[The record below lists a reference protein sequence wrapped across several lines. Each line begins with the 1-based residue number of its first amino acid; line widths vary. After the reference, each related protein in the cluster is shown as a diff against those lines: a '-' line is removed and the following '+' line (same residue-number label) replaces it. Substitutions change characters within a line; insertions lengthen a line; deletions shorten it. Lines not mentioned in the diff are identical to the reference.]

1 MPFKSAT
8 FITGAPSLDACP
20 PETIPEF
27 CFAGR
32 SNVGKSSLINKVT
45 NKRRLARTSNTP
57 GKTQQMNYYKI
68 DDSFYIV
75 DLPGFGFA
83 KVPKKERERWGKDI
97 QNYLLN
103 RETLQLILHLVDS
116 RHPPTKLDEDFFYWM
131 ASNGMPFS
139 VIMTK
144 ADKLSNN
151 KLASSKKKVKQ
162 VLDEM
167 NIEVPIIACSVET
180 GRGISDLQSLIR
192 EFINPNED
200 QLPQTD

>member
-1 MPFKSAT
+1 MAFKEAT
-8 FITGAPSLDACP
+8 FITGAPSLNECP
-20 PETIPEF
+20 PADIPEF

-32 SNVGKSSLINKVT
+32 SNVGKSSLINKIT

-68 DDSFYIV
+68 DNSIYLV

-97 QNYLLN
+97 QTYLLKRN
-103 RETLQLILHLVDS
+103 TLRLILHLVDA
-116 RHPPTKLDEDFFYWM
+116 RHNPTRLDEDFFFWM
-131 ASNGMPFS
+131 ASNNMPFS

-151 KLASSKKKVKQ
+151 KLASSKKTVRN
-162 VLDEM
+162 VLKEM
-167 NIEVPIIACSVET
+167 NIEVPIISCSAET
-180 GRGISDLQSLIR
+180 GKGIDELRSLIT
-192 EFINPNED
+192 EFINPKEE
-200 QLPQTD
+200 QLPS